1 MIAIGFRM
9 TFIAVALIGCSRKS
23 DGLPPSTEWRAD
35 PAGAIAPMTGGA
47 TVTMA
52 SMSTPMGTGDHPSL
66 PPGHPAMD
74 GARAPHGTIG
84 TDVSK
89 LGLPAPDP
97 ARPLDPAHHVRGVIG
112 VAPGLEGRMH
122 EGGAVFLIVKRD
134 DHGKPSG
141 PPLAVQKLSWKA
153 GLSFEL
159 TERQA
164 MIAGTQLTGDVIV
177 TARYDQD
184 GDALT
189 KQAGDLT
196 GQARVKV
203 PAEAIALALDSVLP

>member
-1 MIAIGFRM
+1 MKAIGFRV
-9 TFIAVALIGCSRKS
+9 TFVAVVLVGCSRKS

-35 PAGAIAPMTGGA
+35 TAGAVAPMTSA
-47 TVTMA
+47 AAVAMA
-52 SMSTPMGTGDHPSL
+52 SMGTGDHPAL
-66 PPGHPAMD
+66 PPGQPPMD

-97 ARPLDPAHHVRGVIG
+97 ARPLDPTHHLRGVIG
-112 VAPGLEGRMH
+112 VAPGLEGRLR

-134 DHGKPSG
+134 DNGKPSG
-141 PPLAVQKLSWKA
+141 PPLAVQKLTWKA
-153 GLSFEL
+153 GLPFEL
-159 TERQA
+159 SERQA

-203 PAEAIALALDSVLP
+203 PAEAIALALDTVLP